1 MPSDRPDLSLIVPTR
16 NRPEPLRQFLTSI
29 QRTAKRPDRL
39 EVILVIDD
47 DATCETSGFPRLKIW
62 QTIGPPGRTMGELN
76 RAGYAASHGEHVML
90 LNDDVVVRTNG
101 WDRTVLA
108 CFERFPDPVALVH
121 VNDTLIRDYLCTF
134 PILSRAYCELIGG
147 ICPTEYE
154 RYRIDDH
161 IEDVFNILAF
171 LGVRRTIYLP
181 DVIFEHCNSVNHPTA
196 GAVYESDP
204 EILARDAP
212 RFDAMLPMRKAM
224 ALKVLELIGGH
235 ELVKCETMLDG
246 ITDSFGLRTPGRQHI
261 VRANWLKRA
270 PKEALALGSR
280 LTSCYERGGVRGL
293 ASAVVRRLLSAQ

>member
-29 QRTAKRPDRL
+29 ARTAKCPERV
-39 EVILVIDD
+39 EIILVVDD
-47 DATCETSGFPRLKIW
+47 DATCDTTGFPRLKIW

-90 LNDDVVVRTNG
+90 LNDDVVVRTYG

-108 CFERFPDPVALVH
+108 CFKRFPDPVALVH

-134 PILSRAYCELIGG
+134 PILSRAYCELIGE
-147 ICPTEYE
+147 ICPADYE

-161 IEDVFNILAF
+161 IEDAFNMFAY
-171 LGVRRTIYLP
+171 LGVRRTVYLP
-181 DVIFEHCNSVNHPTA
+181 DVIFEHRNSVSHPTA

-204 EILARDAP
+204 KILARDAP
-212 RFDAMLPMRKAM
+212 RFDAMLPMRKALAM
-224 ALKVLELIGGH
+224 KVLELIGSLDLR
-235 ELVKCETMLDG
+235 ECEGKLET
-246 ITDSFGLRTPGRQHI
+246 ITDSFALRAPGRQHI

-270 PKEALALGSR
+270 PQAALALGSR
-280 LTSCYERGGVRGL
+280 LNACYERRGVRGL

>member
-16 NRPEPLRQFLTSI
+16 NRPEQLRQFLTSI
-29 QRTAKRPDRL
+29 QRTAKRPERL
-39 EVILVIDD
+39 EIILVVDD
-47 DATCETSGFPRLKIW
+47 DTTCDTSGFPRLNIC

-76 RAGYAASHGEHVML
+76 RAGYAASHGVHIML
-90 LNDDVVVRTNG
+90 LNDDVVVRTHG

-108 CFERFPDPVALVH
+108 CFKRFPDPVALVH

-134 PILSRAYCELIGG
+134 PIVSRAYCEIIGG
-147 ICPTEYE
+147 ICPAEYE

-171 LGVRRTIYLP
+171 LGIRRTVYLP

-212 RFDAMLPMRKAM
+212 RFEDMLPMRKAM
-224 ALKVLELIGGH
+224 ALKVLELIGGC
-235 ELVKCETMLDG
+235 ELAKCETLMET
-246 ITDSFGLRTPGRQHI
+246 ITDSFALRTPGRQHI
-261 VRANWLKRA
+261 VRAKWLKRA
-270 PKEALALGSR
+270 PQEALALGSR
-280 LTSCYERGGVRGL
+280 LTSCYERAGVRGL
-293 ASAVVRRLLSAQ
+293 ASAMVRRLLSAQ

>member
-1 MPSDRPDLSLIVPTR
+1 MPYDRPDLSLIVPTR
-16 NRPEPLRQFLTSI
+16 NRPEPLQQFLTSI
-29 QRTAKRPDRL
+29 QRTAKRPERL
-39 EVILVIDD
+39 EIILVVDD
-47 DATCETSGFPRLKIW
+47 DATCDTSGFPRLKIW

-171 LGVRRTIYLP
+171 LGVRRSVYLP
-181 DVIFEHCNSVNHPTA
+181 DVIFEHRNSVNHPTA

-212 RFDAMLPMRKAM
+212 RFDAMLPMRKAT
-224 ALKVLELIGGH
+224 ALKLLELIGGH
-235 ELVKCETMLDG
+235 DLSECKDKLET
-246 ITDSFGLRTPGRQHI
+246 ISDSFALRVPGRQHI
-261 VRANWLKRA
+261 VRANWFKRA
-270 PKEALALGSR
+270 PKMALRYSSR
-280 LTSCYERGGVRGL
+280 LNQCYERGGVRGL
-293 ASAVVRRLLSAQ
+293 ASAMVRKLLPAQ

>member
-16 NRPEPLRQFLTSI
+16 NRPELLHQFLSSI
-29 QRTAKRPDRL
+29 MRSARRPERL
-39 EVILVIDD
+39 EIILVVDD
-47 DATCETSGFPRLKIW
+47 DATCDTTGFPKLKIW

-76 RAGYAASHGEHVML
+76 RAGYSASHGEHVML
-90 LNDDVVVRTNG
+90 LNDDVVVRTSG

-108 CFERFPDPVALVH
+108 CFKRFPDPVALVH

-147 ICPTEYE
+147 ICPADYE

-161 IEDVFNILAF
+161 IEDVFNILAS
-171 LGVRRTIYLP
+171 LGVRRTVYLP

-224 ALKVLELIGGH
+224 VLKVLEYT
-235 ELVKCETMLDG
+235 VK
-246 ITDSFGLRTPGRQHI
+246 
-261 VRANWLKRA
+261 KRN
-270 PKEALALGSR
+270 P
-280 LTSCYERGGVRGL
+280 
-293 ASAVVRRLLSAQ
+293 VVGKPYK

>member
-1 MPSDRPDLSLIVPTR
+1 MTSDRPDLSLIVPTR

-29 QRTAKRPDRL
+29 QRTAKRPERL
-39 EVILVIDD
+39 EIILVVDD
-47 DATCETSGFPRLKIW
+47 DATCDTTGFPRLKIW

-76 RAGYAASHGEHVML
+76 RAGYAASHGQLVML
-90 LNDDVVVRTNG
+90 LNDDVVVRTHG

-108 CFERFPDPVALVH
+108 CFKRFPDPVALVH

-147 ICPTEYE
+147 ICPADYE

-161 IEDVFNILAF
+161 IEDVFNILAS
-171 LGVRRTIYLP
+171 LGVRRTVYLP

-224 ALKVLELIGGH
+224 VLKVLELIGGH
-235 ELVKCETMLDG
+235 DLSECEDKLDT
-246 ITDSFGLRTPGRQHI
+246 ITDSFALRTPGRQHI

-270 PKEALALGSR
+270 PREALAMVTRMTSR
-280 LTSCYERGGVRGL
+280 YQRTGVRGL
-293 ASAVVRRLLSAQ
+293 ASAMIRRLLHTQ